1 MRRMRY
7 LVRMDIGLHLIFSHI
22 LFTSECSRESGYYDL
37 SRTKSFRVEPKN
49 HRIFRASDLTQGELL
64 GKGFFGQV
72 RINCFFVIIYIHFLS
87 WKGQLKYGNMEY
99 LQTHMAMMT
108 ARLRLSFDSQQKII
122 FQNKYQQSK
131 SLLC

>member
-1 MRRMRY
+1 
-7 LVRMDIGLHLIFSHI
+7 MDIGLHLIFSHI
-22 LFTSECSRESGYYDL
+22 LSTSECSRESGYYDL

-72 RINCFFVIIYIHFLS
+72 RINCFLVIIYILFFMLERTVELWQHGVPSDTQGYDDCF
-87 WKGQLKYGNMEY
+87 KN
-99 LQTHMAMMT
+99 
-108 ARLRLSFDSQQKII
+108 
-122 FQNKYQQSK
+122 NYQQNK